1 MARKIGAD
9 WPRLARS
16 LGIADSDVRQI
27 KRELTSNGGAGQE
40 PLSVLKIWIHL
51 KSTEATASELQ
62 QALRRIGRDDIVH
75 KLNKNDLDSEGD
87 SLRLVDSSNL
97 NRSDFSSRGS
107 LGPPERNLSASG
119 GAISEQDSI
128 IVRDGED
135 TAIIKDSFKSKH
147 GALSEDSTLATASH
161 FENIE

>member
-1 MARKIGAD
+1 M
-9 WPRLARS
+9 
-16 LGIADSDVRQI
+16 
-27 KRELTSNGGAGQE
+27 
-40 PLSVLKIWIHL
+40 SVLKIWIHL

-119 GAISEQDSI
+119 GAISEQADSENCECKNNCYSN
-128 IVRDGED
+128 R
-135 TAIIKDSFKSKH
+135 TRYTSYR
-147 GALSEDSTLATASH
+147 STN
-161 FENIE
+161 F